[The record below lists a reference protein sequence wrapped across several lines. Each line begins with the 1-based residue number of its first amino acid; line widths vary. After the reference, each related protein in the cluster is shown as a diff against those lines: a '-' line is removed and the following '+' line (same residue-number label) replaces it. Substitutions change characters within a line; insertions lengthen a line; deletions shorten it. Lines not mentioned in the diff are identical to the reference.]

1 MLHSPWKRVALQILL
16 CAGAALP
23 ASAQLIDQPL
33 SGDVSVNYTAD
44 IANAGPGACG
54 CFALQGGGVNARLAV
69 TDRLSAVADFSVVH
83 VGTVSGANYGLGL
96 MTLMAGTQFRHRLGH
111 YTPYG
116 QFLLGAVRGFD
127 SVFPAS
133 TSSSASAF
141 IFEAGGGSEMV
152 VTPKFSA
159 RIFELDYM
167 RTDLPNNAN
176 NWQNHLKI
184 SAGIVYH
191 F

>member
-1 MLHSPWKRVALQILL
+1 MQHSPWKRVALLL
-16 CAGAALP
+16 LMGAGAALP
-23 ASAQLIDQPL
+23 ASAQLFDQPL
-33 SGDVSVNYTAD
+33 KVDVGVNYTAD
-44 IANAGPGACG
+44 IANAGPGSCG
-54 CFALQGGGVNARLAV
+54 CFALQGGGVNARLEV

-83 VGTVSGANYGLGL
+83 AGTVSGANYGLGL
-96 MTLMAGTQFRHRLGH
+96 MTLMAGPQFRHRYGR

-127 SVFPAS
+127 SVFPSS
-133 TSSSASAF
+133 TSSSAAGF

-152 VTPKFSA
+152 LTPKVSA
-159 RIFELDYM
+159 RVLELDYM
-167 RTDLPNNAN
+167 RSDLPNNTS

-184 SAGIVYH
+184 SAGLIYH